1 MATFEQWKNRIS
13 VRTFDQDR
21 IPDIKLIS
29 EIEDCLNYLP
39 VQVTPANKD
48 KPNFLVFRLN
58 PEDKSFKE
66 FLVRNVFFIN
76 NPDEYF
82 TELYEA
88 PYTYIFVDIEYNKCA
103 VEPDTTVSARNVG
116 VACGAIISEAISR
129 NIDICQIA
137 CVQEA
142 TPEKLKTIRIEL
154 HKRFPKE
161 IETFRKIHGDR
172 LGLGNI
178 IMGIG
183 LGFRKNSETD
193 ILAQLYFEH
202 EELKIPT
209 TVHKKIT
216 NRKQPFLFVK
226 NV

>member
-1 MATFEQWKNRIS
+1 MATSEQWKNRIS
-13 VRTFDQDR
+13 VRTFDQNF
-21 IPDIKLIS
+21 IPDIELIS
-29 EIEDCLNYLP
+29 EIENCLNYLP
-39 VQVTPANKD
+39 VQITQANKD

-58 PEDKSFKE
+58 PEDKPFKE

-88 PYTYIFVDIEYNKCA
+88 PYTYIFVDMEYNKCV
-103 VEPDTTVSARNVG
+103 VEPDTVVSARNLG
-116 VACGAIISEAISR
+116 VACGALVSEAISR

-137 CVQEA
+137 CVQEP

-161 IETFRKIHGDR
+161 IETFRKLYGDR

-178 IMGIG
+178 VMGIG
-183 LGFRKNSETD
+183 LGFRKNQEIYTRV
-193 ILAQLYFEH
+193 QTYVEH
-202 EELKIPT
+202 EELKVPT
-209 TVHKKIT
+209 EVGRKIT
-216 NRKQPFLFVK
+216 NRTQPFMFVK